1 MEFNSDHEIYT
12 YNEQS
17 CKMTLSVKVPE
28 FYPEKRIRVDIVAVI
43 DRSGSMRGEKLE
55 FVKKTLDFIIERG
68 EYNKIMVD

>member
-1 MEFNSDHEIYT
+1 
-12 YNEQS
+12 
-17 CKMTLSVKVPE
+17 MTLSVKVPE